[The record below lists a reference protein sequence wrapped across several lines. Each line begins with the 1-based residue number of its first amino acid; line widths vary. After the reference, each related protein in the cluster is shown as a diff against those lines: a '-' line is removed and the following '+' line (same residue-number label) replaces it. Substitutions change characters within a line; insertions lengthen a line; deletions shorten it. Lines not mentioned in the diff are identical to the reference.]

1 MKSALTA
8 VLLALSASAT
18 AEPLLVHNGRLFI
31 PVTVAGVKTEAL
43 LDSGAEASLIDP
55 ALAAQ
60 AKLPKGKPVTMKGSG
75 GEAPARIVPNVEI
88 EALGVT
94 LKPEAVV
101 VLDMTDLSNRL
112 IKRRTQAILGRELFD
127 STRLR
132 IDLSRGTIEHAD
144 AGAEPPGQQLALTA
158 HAGIESVPV
167 KVNGVGAHAEFDLGN
182 GGDVMISRAMAQKLG
197 LKVTGTKS
205 GGGIGGEIKR
215 DMVVLPSLEVAGRA
229 FKDVTAAIDDQP
241 NANELNI
248 GTSILRN
255 FLITTDFNQRAVWLQ
270 PVGKPD

>member
-8 VLLALSASAT
+8 VLLALSAPAT

-55 ALAAQ
+55 ALAAR
-60 AKLPKGKPVTMKGSG
+60 ARLPKGKAVTMKGSG
-75 GEAPARIVPNVEI
+75 GEAPARIVPNVKI

-94 LKPEAVV
+94 LLPEVVV

-112 IKRRTQAILGRELFD
+112 IKRPTQAIVGRELFD

-132 IDLSRGTIEHAD
+132 IDLTGGTIEHAD
-144 AGAEPPGQQLALTA
+144 ATATPPGQQLALTA
-158 HAGIESVPV
+158 HAGIESVLV
-167 KVNGVGAHAEFDLGN
+167 KVNGVDAQAEFDLGN
-182 GGDVMISRAMAQKLG
+182 GSDVMVSRAMAQKLG
-197 LKVTGTKS
+197 LKVTGKKS

-215 DMVVLPSLEVAGRA
+215 DMVVLPSLEVAGRV
-229 FKDVTAAIDDQP
+229 FKDVAAAVDDQP
-241 NANELNI
+241 SANDLNI

-255 FLITTDFNQRAVWLQ
+255 FLITTDFKQRSLWLE
-270 PVGKPD
+270 PTGKPD